1 MTQPPASPPHRAPAG
16 VDPSTGLV
24 RAVGRWQIV
33 GLSIN
38 DVVGSGIYLLPAAA
52 ALLLGGASLWAI
64 LAAGLAVTLL
74 VLCYAQASSHF
85 DQPGGAY
92 LYAREAF
99 GPFAGFLTGWMTLI
113 TRVTVAAAL
122 SNGLALAV
130 SLFWPWAASGF
141 GHAAIVVGSLGL
153 LTWINLV
160 GVRTAARA
168 GVALT
173 IAKLLPLLFFV
184 VVGLA
189 YMDWPAVRL
198 EGLPLDEP
206 ARLGEAALLLLFAYA
221 GFENTPAAAGEYRD
235 PRRDVPFALVAMIA
249 LVTALYVLVQLV
261 AQGTLPTLAQ
271 SETPLAEAAAGF
283 AGNGAAL
290 LLTVGAAISI
300 LGTNFNTMLFGPRY
314 MYALAMDGYLP
325 RGLARLHPRWRT
337 PVVAIVLQAA
347 LAVLLAL
354 TGSFVQLALL
364 SVIARLFAYVATA
377 CAAIALQRRHP
388 DRPGAL
394 RLPGGPLIPIAAILL
409 SLALLASA
417 SVGNLLMGA
426 AALVLG
432 AVVYA
437 FRRPPLAEPAA
448 P

>member
-1 MTQPPASPPHRAPAG
+1 MSKPPASPAHRVPAG
-16 VDPSTGLV
+16 VDPATGLV

-130 SLFWPWAASGF
+130 SLFWPWAASGM

-189 YMDWPAVRL
+189 YMDWSAVRL
-198 EGLPLDEP
+198 DGLPLDEP

-394 RLPGGPLIPIAAILL
+394 RLPGGPLIPVAAIVL

-417 SVGNLLMGA
+417 SVGNLLMGG
-426 AALVLG
+426 AALALG

-437 FRRPPLAEPAA
+437 FRRPPLVDPAA

>member
-1 MTQPPASPPHRAPAG
+1 MPLPPAPPSHPPGTDPA
-16 VDPSTGLV
+16 TGLV

-85 DQPGGAY
+85 EGPGGAY

-130 SLFWPWAASGF
+130 SLFWPWASTVPGRT
-141 GHAAIVVGSLGL
+141 AIVVASLGL

-189 YMDWPAVRL
+189 YMDWSAVRL
-198 EGLPLDEP
+198 EALPLDQP
-206 ARLGEAALLLLFAYA
+206 AQLGEAALLLLFAYA
-221 GFENTPAAAGEYRD
+221 GFENTPAAAGEYRN

-249 LVTALYVLVQLV
+249 LVTALYVLVQMV
-261 AQGTLPTLAQ
+261 AQGTLPALAQ

-283 AGNGAAL
+283 AGRGAAL

-314 MYALAMDGYLP
+314 MYALALDGYLP
-325 RGLARLHPRWRT
+325 RPLARLHPRWRT
-337 PVVAIVLQAA
+337 PVVAIIVQAG
-347 LAVLLAL
+347 LAVALAL
-354 TGSFVQLALL
+354 TGSFVELALL

-377 CAAIALQRRHP
+377 CAAIVLQRRHP
-388 DRPGAL
+388 HREGAL
-394 RLPGGPLIPIAAILL
+394 RLPGGPLIPVAAIVL

-417 SVGNLLMGA
+417 SLANLAMGA
-426 AALVLG
+426 AAIALG

-437 FRRPPLAEPAA
+437 FRRPPLPGGSA

>member
-1 MTQPPASPPHRAPAG
+1 MSQPPAPPPHHAE

-85 DQPGGAY
+85 DRPGGAY

-113 TRVTVAAAL
+113 TRITVAAAL
-122 SNGLALAV
+122 SNGLAVAV
-130 SLFWPWAASGF
+130 SLFWPWAATGM
-141 GHAAIVVGSLGL
+141 GRALIIVASLGL

-173 IAKLLPLLFFV
+173 VAKLLPLLFFV

-189 YMDWPAVRL
+189 YVDWSAVRL
-198 EGLPLDEP
+198 EGLPLDQP

-261 AQGTLPTLAQ
+261 AQGTLPALAQ
-271 SETPLAEAAAGF
+271 SQTPLAEAAAGF
-283 AGNGAAL
+283 AGTGAAL
-290 LLTVGAAISI
+290 LLTVGAAVSI

-325 RGLARLHPRWRT
+325 RALARLHPRWRT
-337 PVVAIVLQAA
+337 PVVAIVVQA
-347 LAVLLAL
+347 LLAL
-354 TGSFVQLALL
+354 ALALSGSFVQLALL

-388 DRPGAL
+388 DRLGVL
-394 RLPGGPLIPIAAILL
+394 RLPGGPAIPVAAIVL

-426 AALVLG
+426 AALAVG

-437 FRRPPLAEPAA
+437 FRRPPLVEGSAQG
-448 P
+448 

>member
-1 MTQPPASPPHRAPAG
+1 MSKPPASPAHRVPAG
-16 VDPSTGLV
+16 VDPATGLV

-130 SLFWPWAASGF
+130 SLFWPWAASGV
-141 GHAAIVVGSLGL
+141 GHAAIVIGSLGL

-189 YMDWPAVRL
+189 YMDWSAVRL
-198 EGLPLDEP
+198 DGLPLDEP

-261 AQGTLPTLAQ
+261 AQGTLPTLSQ

-394 RLPGGPLIPIAAILL
+394 RLPGGPLIPVAAIVL

-417 SVGNLLMGA
+417 SVGNLLMGG
-426 AALVLG
+426 AALALG

-437 FRRPPLAEPAA
+437 FRRPPLVDPAA